1 MQVPNQ
7 LLRAAGT
14 PSPISSSALAL
25 VRSTVR
31 TTQAVLSD
39 VARDSCP
46 QKHST
51 PKDPERRTL
60 WLSVPFKHRYVS
72 DARRQ
77 QQRMGTGMSNDYPV
91 SAARTTD
98 VPVEPFRLLLKLAL
112 NNVYA
117 SIAVARF
124 NHQTAS
130 NRAQISPTGA
140 QRGARTAPKTSS
152 SPRTSKSKKFIVP
165 SCT

>member
-1 MQVPNQ
+1 MQVPHL
-7 LLRAAGT
+7 LLRATGT
-14 PSPISSSALAL
+14 SSPISSSALTL
-25 VRSTVR
+25 VQGTAR
-31 TTQAVLSD
+31 TIPAVLSD

-46 QKHST
+46 HKHST
-51 PKDPERRTL
+51 HEDPERRTL
-60 WLSVPFKHRYVS
+60 WLSDPFKHRHVS

-77 QQRMGTGMSNDYPV
+77 QRSMGTGMSNDYPV

-130 NRAQISPTGA
+130 NRARISPTGA
-140 QRGARTAPKTSS
+140 QRGARPALKTSS
-152 SPRTSKSKKFIVP
+152 LPRTSRSKKFIVP